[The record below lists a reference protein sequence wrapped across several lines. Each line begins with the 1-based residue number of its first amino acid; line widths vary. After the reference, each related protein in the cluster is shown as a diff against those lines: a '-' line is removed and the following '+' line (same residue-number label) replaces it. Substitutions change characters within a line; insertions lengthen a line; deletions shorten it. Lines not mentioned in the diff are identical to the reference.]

1 MAEVTKEES
10 VSKGL
15 EELTFD
21 DIVYK
26 VDINDKVATIT
37 NDDEKYYVKKA
48 AEVGIDKK
56 TLEKVGKFDE
66 AYLKGTYKSALKEIE
81 KVFVEN
87 KDVENVTAS
96 NVFGLGKSQKIE
108 VDVQRAR
115 TSRIPGTDETVTKPG
130 IKVIVTSP
138 RYNISKAEIKRDR
151 DALADMIINV

>member
-1 MAEVTKEES
+1 MAEVTTKS
-10 VSKGL
+10 L

-26 VDINDKVATIT
+26 VDINDKVANIV
-37 NDDEKYYVKKA
+37 NENEKYYIEKA

-56 TLEKVGKFDE
+56 TLEKVSKFDE
-66 AYLKGTYKSALKEIE
+66 TYLKGTYKNALKEIE

-87 KDVENVTAS
+87 KNVENVTAS
-96 NVFGLGKSQKIE
+96 NVFGLGKSQKVE

-151 DALADMIINV
+151 DALAEMIINV